1 MKRQAALAAAE
12 ARMRE
17 AEEKREE
24 KRQAA
29 SKAAEKREAASRK
42 QAQAKKAASVISE
55 AKPRSTISLGF
66 FNRQSDDGSSSS
78 TAPTGKLPPRTV
90 SSAPRGVPTLS
101 NWRQNRDGSITGLI
115 SGK

>member
-1 MKRQAALAAAE
+1 MRPPTRSVEPQDAIAAEEAKKREAEEKKADAAAAAE
-12 ARMRE
+12 ARR
-17 AEEKREE
+17 
-24 KRQAA
+24 RQ
-29 SKAAEKREAASRK
+29 SE
-42 QAQAKKAASVISE
+42 AKKADTFIAQ

-66 FNRQSDDGSSSS
+66 LGFGQSGDEPKD
-78 TAPTGKLPPRTV
+78 APRTV